1 MYQLHVAATRRLGI
15 TAVFAAVAMSSAV
28 SGQEIGDARRGYNFA
43 AAHCAECHAIDFGN
57 PKSPNA
63 DAPSFTSVAQTS
75 GMSGRAL
82 AAWLD
87 TAHPTM
93 PNFVLHTNDRDDV
106 IAYIMSLKNRP
117 PPK

>member
-1 MYQLHVAATRRLGI
+1 MHQLRPGAIRGLMTAAIL
-15 TAVFAAVAMSSAV
+15 AAASMPSAAD
-28 SGQEIGDARRGYNFA
+28 SQEIGDARQGYNFA
-43 AAHCAECHAIDFGN
+43 AKHCAECHAIDFGN

-82 AAWLD
+82 AVWLD
-87 TAHPTM
+87 TTHPTM
-93 PNFVLHTNDRDDV
+93 PNFVLHADDRNDV

>member
-1 MYQLHVAATRRLGI
+1 MYQLRLSAMRSLVTAAILA
-15 TAVFAAVAMSSAV
+15 TASMPSAADS
-28 SGQEIGDARRGYNFA
+28 QEIGDAKRGYDFA
-43 AAHCAECHAIDFGN
+43 AQHCAECHAIDFGN

-82 AAWLD
+82 AVWLD
-87 TAHPTM
+87 TTHPTM
-93 PNFVLHTNDRDDV
+93 PNFVLHADDRDDV